1 MLIGLTGSMAAGKST
16 AARILAEH
24 GYAVIDADE
33 IAHETLSDPEIVSAL
48 CKEFGEGILS
58 PDGAIDRRSLSREAF
73 GSGRADDLNR
83 ITHPAIKREL
93 FRRAR
98 EQEAEK
104 GCAVLDVPLLI
115 ESGLNKDCDCVILVT
130 SDIETRYRRIMLRD
144 GLSRSEAR
152 QRIAAQMPQWKK
164 KRYANFIVENDGDE
178 GELEEKLLRVLEK
191 LDIKGEGNAFD
202 RNDWKDKE

>member
-1 MLIGLTGSMAAGKST
+1 M
-16 AARILAEH
+16 
-24 GYAVIDADE
+24 
-33 IAHETLSDPEIVSAL
+33 
-48 CKEFGEGILS
+48 
-58 PDGAIDRRSLSREAF
+58 
-73 GSGRADDLNR
+73 
-83 ITHPAIKREL
+83 
-93 FRRAR
+93 
-98 EQEAEK
+98 
-104 GCAVLDVPLLI
+104 
-115 ESGLNKDCDCVILVT
+115 ILVT